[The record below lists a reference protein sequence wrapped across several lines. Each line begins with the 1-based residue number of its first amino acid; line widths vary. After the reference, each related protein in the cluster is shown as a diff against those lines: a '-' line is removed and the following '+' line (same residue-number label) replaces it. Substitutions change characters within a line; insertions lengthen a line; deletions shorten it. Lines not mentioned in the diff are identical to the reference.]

1 MKIYYHE
8 FHRLFKANVVEV
20 CEGEGTKEDPA
31 HLVYYVYTENLNL
44 VGKID
49 ELKTD
54 EQVTDWTRNP
64 LVK

>member
-1 MKIYYHE
+1 MNKYYHE

-20 CEGEGTKEDPA
+20 CEGEGTKDNPA

-44 VGKID
+44 IGKVD

-54 EQVTDWTRNP
+54 EQVREWTNDP
-64 LVK
+64 IIK